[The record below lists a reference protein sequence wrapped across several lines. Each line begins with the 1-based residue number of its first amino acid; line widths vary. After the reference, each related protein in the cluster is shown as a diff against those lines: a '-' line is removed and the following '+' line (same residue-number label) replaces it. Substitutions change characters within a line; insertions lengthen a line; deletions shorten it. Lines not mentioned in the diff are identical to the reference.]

1 MRRARK
7 SKLKESEKD
16 ELANK
21 IEEELLFDLLL
32 EVSEHEQIIIKM
44 QKLFEKPE
52 GICTNLE
59 SIKDYL

>member
-7 SKLKESEKD
+7 NKLKESEKD